1 MWHNNVIK
9 VTFRDRRN
17 SLGSIR
23 DEIVRMNVPIEI
35 NMLRKIPYFNSLATE
50 DLKQVALFT
59 VERHFNRGDLILI
72 AGENDGSL
80 CYVCSGL
87 VKVYKTSPEGK
98 EQVLRLVGAG
108 STFNDVPALD
118 GGPNPANVAAVESST
133 IYVIRRSGLHQL
145 IKTRPE
151 VAEAVVLT
159 LAKTLRHLVALV
171 EDLLRHVTARV
182 AKILLDREQ
191 SDQQGQHAHRFTQ
204 SEMAALVGST
214 REVVGRALKELETA
228 GAIEMRHG
236 QAIVLNQERLR
247 ILAL

>member
-1 MWHNNVIK
+1 M
-9 VTFRDRRN
+9 
-17 SLGSIR
+17 
-23 DEIVRMNVPIEI
+23 PIEI
-35 NMLRKIPYFNSLATE
+35 NMLRKITYFSSLATE
-50 DLKQVALFT
+50 DLKQVAMFT

-98 EQVLRLVGAG
+98 EQVLRLIEAG
-108 STFNDVPALD
+108 NTFNDVPALD
-118 GGPNPANVAAVESST
+118 GGPNPANVAAVESSN

-171 EDLLRHVTARV
+171 EDLSLRHVTARV
-182 AKILLDREQ
+182 AKILLDREP
-191 SDQQGQHAHRFTQ
+191 SVQQDQHAHRFTQ

-236 QAIVLNQERLR
+236 QAIVLNQERLH